1 MAGLLLIHL
10 LAGMAAAAP
19 DGWRLFRRIQ
29 IPPGAQ
35 EGPVAVALDST
46 VIEKCRP
53 DLADV
58 RVVSGS
64 GASVPVVVEGGP
76 HNGAA
81 VAVPAKISRIA
92 RRPGS
97 FTEIS
102 IDKSG
107 KVLSRGVT
115 IQTPTKDFVR
125 KVELRGSDNG
135 RELYVVRMDG
145 LIVGRSK
152 PVPLRSLTI
161 DHPVNNFQYLHVRIL
176 DEDQPPLKIDGVI
189 CEPPEE
195 EDGFA
200 APLSVRIIENRTDAS
215 RQATVIVADLGEKR
229 FPLQRIGITTST
241 KSFAKKFTLS
251 GSSSPVSE
259 SWGKIAE
266 GTFYRIAHED
276 AVKQQLTATF
286 APQPVRFVMLEIA
299 GGDGPPVEVDE
310 LRAVGRVSYAVFHY
324 KPGEE
329 FRLFYD
335 NPYSESQPAD
345 QSLPRLTLQL
355 ASASS
360 EIRIGPA
367 ERNVASA
374 KERRWEPQREAAWR
388 FGYRAPLAAA
398 LFALALIVIVGMVV
412 RWRRGKRYNKYR
424 SPRIYNV
431 K

>member
-1 MAGLLLIHL
+1 
-10 LAGMAAAAP
+10 
-19 DGWRLFRRIQ
+19 
-29 IPPGAQ
+29 
-35 EGPVAVALDST
+35 VAVALDST
-46 VIEKCRP
+46 VIERCRP

-58 RVVSGS
+58 RVVSGRGS
-64 GASVPVVVEGGP
+64 VVPVVVEGAP
-76 HNGAA
+76 QNGA
-81 VAVPAKISRIA
+81 VTAVPAKISRIA

-176 DEDQPPLKIDGVI
+176 DEDQPALKIDGVV

-215 RQATVIVADLGEKR
+215 RKATVVVADLGERR
-229 FPLQRIGITTST
+229 FPLASIGIST
-241 KSFAKKFTLS
+241 RAKSFVKKFTLS

-286 APQPVRFVMLEIA
+286 APQPVRFVMLEMT
-299 GGDGPPVEVDE
+299 GEDGPPVEVDE

-335 NPYSESQPAD
+335 NPFSEPRAAD

-360 EIRIGPA
+360 EIRLGPS
-367 ERNVASA
+367 EKNVASA
-374 KERRWEPQREAAWR
+374 TERKWEPQREADWW

-398 LFALALIVIVGMVV
+398 LFALALLITFGMVF
-412 RWRRGKRYNKYR
+412 RWRRGKRYHKYR